1 MKVIVE
7 IPNDAL
13 SNHSACPFCHIE
25 QSRIINDRQSVFAF
39 RDKFPVS
46 LGHTLIVPR
55 RHVADITF
63 MDDLESLESFQLMQ
77 SIMAELKK
85 DDASITAMW
94 WIQLEELGALFP
106 KSGDIELIILPTPCR
121 RLKTSASQLARL
133 QTVLIIMRH
142 AQPTERRRRAPFTKH
157 IDIGCCRSPTT
168 HCVRLGMTS
177 IRGLSI
183 EHYSSTIK

>member
-85 DDASITAMW
+85 DDASIKGFNIGYNVAAAA
-94 WIQLEELGALFP
+94 G
-106 KSGDIELIILPTPCR
+106 
-121 RLKTSASQLARL
+121 
-133 QTVLIIMRH
+133 QTVMHAHMHII
-142 AQPTERRRRAPFTKH
+142 PRRDGDVVDPV
-157 IDIGCCRSPTT
+157 G
-168 HCVRLGMTS
+168 G
-177 IRGLSI
+177 IRGVI
-183 EHYSSTIK
+183 PDKRRY